1 MLFAAL
7 ILCAGIAGACLIEN
21 VLGKIISVAVAIL
34 LILGLFFGMRWYF
47 QNTASGQRAMTD
59 QKSDLD
65 NGLERTVTIYTAD
78 GEIIAQYTGKIDI
91 EGNDGGYVLF
101 DYEGKRYMSKHTTL
115 DQLKMLAQRTKGEI
129 GKVDSKMTALSDR
142 VDTLESAGGQANVL
156 EGVKVNGTAL
166 SIAEKMVDILIAT
179 GTANGTLSVNG
190 KDVAIKGLAAL
201 AYKAQVSEADLDS
214 ALTAVLA
221 AKAAK
226 ADVDTLIGSDAGKSA
241 RTIANE
247 ELTKQLIPEDAQ
259 ESLNTLTEIAAWIQE
274 HPDDASAMNAAIAKL
289 NEIAAGIG
297 GEEDDYATVMAAIEG
312 KITAA
317 MAGIAQ
323 GATKVEKSEINGNI
337 KINGQE
343 TVVYTHPAGSAVEA
357 GFKKVGSDASG
368 HVVLGDDV
376 TKEDITKLGIPGQDT
391 TYEKAT
397 SEADGLMSKEDKAKL
412 DGMAVAEDTEVQ
424 SMLDEIFG
432 ATEEEP

>member
-1 MLFAAL
+1 
-7 ILCAGIAGACLIEN
+7 
-21 VLGKIISVAVAIL
+21 
-34 LILGLFFGMRWYF
+34 
-47 QNTASGQRAMTD
+47 
-59 QKSDLD
+59 
-65 NGLERTVTIYTAD
+65 
-78 GEIIAQYTGKIDI
+78 
-91 EGNDGGYVLF
+91 
-101 DYEGKRYMSKHTTL
+101 MSKHTTL

-129 GKVDSKMTALSDR
+129 DKVDSKVTTLSDR
-142 VDTLESAGGQANVL
+142 VGTLEGAGGQANVL

-166 SIAEKMVDILIAT
+166 KIVDKIVDILIAT
-179 GTANGTLSVNG
+179 GATNGTLAVNG
-190 KDVAIKGLAAL
+190 IDVPVKGLAAL

-226 ADVDTLIGSDAGKSA
+226 ADVDVLIGTDTGKSA

-247 ELTKQLIPEDAQ
+247 ELTKQLIPEGAQ
-259 ESLNTLTEIAAWIQE
+259 ESLDTLTEIARWIQD
-274 HPDDASAMNAAIAKL
+274 HPDDAAAMNTAIAKL

-323 GATKVEKSEINGNI
+323 GATKVEKSDVNGNI

-357 GFKKVGSDASG
+357 GFKKVGSDANG
-368 HVVLGDDV
+368 HVVMGGDV
-376 TKEDITKLGIPGQDT
+376 TKEDITKLGIPAQDT

-397 SEADGLMSKEDKAKL
+397 AEKDGLMSKEDKKKL
-412 DGMAVAEDTEVQ
+412 DDMAVAENTEVQ
-424 SMLDEIFG
+424 SMLDEVFG

>member
-1 MLFAAL
+1 
-7 ILCAGIAGACLIEN
+7 
-21 VLGKIISVAVAIL
+21 
-34 LILGLFFGMRWYF
+34 
-47 QNTASGQRAMTD
+47 
-59 QKSDLD
+59 
-65 NGLERTVTIYTAD
+65 
-78 GEIIAQYTGKIDI
+78 
-91 EGNDGGYVLF
+91 
-101 DYEGKRYMSKHTTL
+101 MSKHTTL

-289 NEIAAGIG
+289 NEIAACIG

>member
-1 MLFAAL
+1 
-7 ILCAGIAGACLIEN
+7 
-21 VLGKIISVAVAIL
+21 
-34 LILGLFFGMRWYF
+34 
-47 QNTASGQRAMTD
+47 
-59 QKSDLD
+59 
-65 NGLERTVTIYTAD
+65 
-78 GEIIAQYTGKIDI
+78 
-91 EGNDGGYVLF
+91 
-101 DYEGKRYMSKHTTL
+101 
-115 DQLKMLAQRTKGEI
+115 MLAQRTKGEI
-129 GKVDSKMTALSDR
+129 DKVDSKVATLSGR
-142 VDTLESAGGQANVL
+142 VDTLEGAGGQANVL
-156 EGVKVNGTAL
+156 EGVKVNGAAL
-166 SIAEKMVDILIAT
+166 KIVDKIVDILIAT
-179 GTANGTLSVNG
+179 GAANGTLAVNG
-190 KDVAIKGLAAL
+190 IDVPVKGLAAL

-226 ADVDTLIGSDAGKSA
+226 ADVDVLIGTDTGKSA

-247 ELTKQLIPEDAQ
+247 ELTKQLIPEGAQ
-259 ESLNTLTEIAAWIQE
+259 ESLDTLTEIARWIQD
-274 HPDDASAMNAAIAKL
+274 HPDDAAAMNTAIAKL

-323 GATKVEKSEINGNI
+323 GATKVEKSDVNGNI

-357 GFKKVGSDASG
+357 GFKKVGSDANG
-368 HVVLGDDV
+368 HVVMGGDV
-376 TKEDITKLGIPGQDT
+376 TKEDITKLGIPAQDT

-397 SEADGLMSKEDKAKL
+397 AEKDGLMSKEDKKKL
-412 DGMAVAEDTEVQ
+412 DDMAVAENTEVQ
-424 SMLDEIFG
+424 SMLDEVFG

>member
-1 MLFAAL
+1 
-7 ILCAGIAGACLIEN
+7 
-21 VLGKIISVAVAIL
+21 
-34 LILGLFFGMRWYF
+34 
-47 QNTASGQRAMTD
+47 
-59 QKSDLD
+59 
-65 NGLERTVTIYTAD
+65 
-78 GEIIAQYTGKIDI
+78 
-91 EGNDGGYVLF
+91 
-101 DYEGKRYMSKHTTL
+101 MSKHTTL

-142 VDTLESAGGQANVL
+142 VDTLESAGVKVNVL

>member
-1 MLFAAL
+1 
-7 ILCAGIAGACLIEN
+7 
-21 VLGKIISVAVAIL
+21 
-34 LILGLFFGMRWYF
+34 
-47 QNTASGQRAMTD
+47 
-59 QKSDLD
+59 
-65 NGLERTVTIYTAD
+65 
-78 GEIIAQYTGKIDI
+78 
-91 EGNDGGYVLF
+91 
-101 DYEGKRYMSKHTTL
+101 MSKHTTL

-424 SMLDEIFG
+424 TMLDEIFG

>member
-1 MLFAAL
+1 
-7 ILCAGIAGACLIEN
+7 
-21 VLGKIISVAVAIL
+21 
-34 LILGLFFGMRWYF
+34 
-47 QNTASGQRAMTD
+47 
-59 QKSDLD
+59 
-65 NGLERTVTIYTAD
+65 
-78 GEIIAQYTGKIDI
+78 
-91 EGNDGGYVLF
+91 
-101 DYEGKRYMSKHTTL
+101 MSKHTTL

-129 GKVDSKMTALSDR
+129 DKVDSKVATLSGR
-142 VDTLESAGGQANVL
+142 VDTLEGAGGQANVL

-166 SIAEKMVDILIAT
+166 KIVDKVVDILIAT
-179 GTANGTLSVNG
+179 GAANGTLAVNG
-190 KDVAIKGLAAL
+190 IDVPVKGLAAL

-221 AKAAK
+221 AKAPK

-247 ELTKQLIPEDAQ
+247 ELAKQLIPEDAQ
-259 ESLNTLTEIAAWIQE
+259 ESLNTLAEIAAWIQE
-274 HPDDASAMNAAIAKL
+274 HPDDASAMNAAITKL
-289 NEIAAGIG
+289 NETTAGIG

-323 GATKVEKSEINGNI
+323 GATKVEKSETNGNI

-357 GFKKVGSDASG
+357 GFKKVGSG
-368 HVVLGDDV
+368 HVVLGDNV

-397 SEADGLMSKEDKAKL
+397 SAADGLMSKEDKKKL

-424 SMLDEIFG
+424 SMLDEVFG
-432 ATEEEP
+432 TTEEEP